1 MVTDRPVLA
10 VMHDGDRPVGMEAVE
25 ALYDVRYATASTFAD
40 AVDGARAILLWDNIR
55 EALREVWPRCS
66 DLEWVHL
73 AAAGVDTLL
82 FDELV
87 ASDVVVTN
95 SRGVFDTPI
104 AEFVLASVL
113 AMAKDVRRT
122 VELGREARWLHRETA
137 DVAGARAMVVGTGS
151 IGRAV
156 ARLLRAVGMTVSG
169 VGRTARTGDP
179 DFGTVHASSD
189 LATVVS
195 DIDYLVLIAP
205 LTPSTRGMVGREVLT
220 AAKPGVRVINVGR
233 GALLDTDALVDGL
246 RTGQV
251 GGAALDVFE
260 TEPLPQDHVLW
271 TLDDV
276 LLTAHMSGDTTG
288 WRERLISVFVDN
300 ADAFAAG
307 RQLANVVD
315 KKLGFVP
322 S

>member
-1 MVTDRPVLA
+1 MTSTLSASASGTFQIGGDLPVVRLGYGTMQLPGDGVWGPPRDRDAAIAVL
-10 VMHDGDRPVGMEAVE
+10 
-25 ALYDVRYATASTFAD
+25 
-40 AVDGARAILLWDNIR
+40 
-55 EALREVWPRCS
+55 
-66 DLEWVHL
+66 
-73 AAAGVDTLL
+73 
-82 FDELV
+82 
-87 ASDVVVTN
+87 
-95 SRGVFDTPI
+95 
-104 AEFVLASVL
+104 
-113 AMAKDVRRT
+113 RRT

-179 DFGTVHASSD
+179 DFGTVHASND
-189 LATVVS
+189 LAAVVS

-307 RQLANVVD
+307 RQLSNVVD